1 MVQHAIDRV
10 RMGGQSSARWWAERT
25 FFPSSALRLT
35 IPSPMSDSPT
45 SLAEFLDPSG
55 NMAAALHRAF
65 AAGERNIFL
74 PAGRHL
80 VTETIRVP
88 SGVRL
93 LADPDAHVILADGAA
108 RTSGDYLLTNAD
120 HEAGAR
126 DITIEGGL
134 WDGNNR
140 GNPRPTGLFDD
151 GYTGAMFHFENVTG
165 LTLRNLTLTNAEAYY
180 TRYTHV
186 HDFHVEDIRFD
197 SDNVRNNNDGV
208 HLGGNCSHGVIRN
221 IRGLRP
227 GVTGDDMVPLNAD
240 DALQRTEVRGMTNGP
255 IENIEIEN
263 IQAEDC
269 HSFVRL
275 LSVWSP
281 IRNVRITNV
290 SGTCSVS
297 AINADAARGCRVPIF
312 DEKNPPFPDGVGLLE
327 NIEATLLRVAKSQ
340 PNGIALLRLE
350 TRMKNFTI
358 RDFER
363 LTEKDQD
370 PKAPSLAVNHTSP
383 KGLHMV

>member
-1 MVQHAIDRV
+1 
-10 RMGGQSSARWWAERT
+10 
-25 FFPSSALRLT
+25 
-35 IPSPMSDSPT
+35 MSDSPI
-45 SLAEFLDPSG
+45 SLTEFLDSTG
-55 NMAAALHRAF
+55 DVAQALHRAF
-65 AAGERNIFL
+65 AAGARNIFL
-74 PAGRHL
+74 PAGRHV

-88 SGVRL
+88 SGTRL
-93 LADPDAHVILADGAA
+93 EADPNAHVILADGAA
-108 RTSGDYLLTNAD
+108 RTPDDYLLTNAD
-120 HEAGAR
+120 HESGAR
-126 DITIEGGL
+126 DISIEGGL

-151 GYTGAMFHFENVTG
+151 GYTGAMFHFKNVTG
-165 LTLRNLTLTNAEAYY
+165 LMLRDLTLTNAEAYY

-186 HDFHVEDIRFD
+186 HDFHIEDIRFD
-197 SDNVRNNNDGV
+197 SDNVRNNNDGI
-208 HLGGNCSHGVIRN
+208 HLGGNCSRGVIRN

-255 IENIEIEN
+255 IEDIEIEN

-281 IRNVRITNV
+281 IRNVRITNIA
-290 SGTCSVS
+290 GTCSVS

-327 NIEATLLRVAKSQ
+327 NIEVSLLRVAKSQ
-340 PNGIALLRLE
+340 ANGIALLRLE
-350 TRMKNFTI
+350 TRMKNFTV
-358 RDFER
+358 RDFQR
-363 LTEKDQD
+363 LTDKDQD
-370 PKAPSLAVNHTSP
+370 PKAPSLAVNHASP
-383 KGLHMV
+383 HGLHME

>member
-1 MVQHAIDRV
+1 M
-10 RMGGQSSARWWAERT
+10 SESPLSLSE
-25 FFPSSALRLT
+25 FF
-35 IPSPMSDSPT
+35 DST
-45 SLAEFLDPSG
+45 
-55 NMAAALHRAF
+55 NNVAAALQRAF
-65 AAGERNIFL
+65 ASGVRNIFI
-74 PAGRHL
+74 PPGRHL
-80 VTETIRVP
+80 VTETIRIP
-88 SGVRL
+88 SGTRL
-93 LADPDAHVILADGAA
+93 VAHPESHVILADGAA
-108 RTSGDYLLTNAD
+108 RTPQDYLLTNAD
-120 HEAGAR
+120 HEHGAK

-140 GNPRPTGLFDD
+140 GNPRPPGLFDD

-165 LTLRNLTLTNAEAYY
+165 LTLRDLTLTNAEAYY

-186 HDFHVEDIRFD
+186 RDFHVEDIRFD

-208 HLGGNCSHGVIRN
+208 HLGGNCSRGVIRN

-255 IENIEIEN
+255 IEDIVIEN

-281 IRNVRITNV
+281 IRDIRITNIA
-290 SGTCSVS
+290 GTCSVS

-327 NIEATLLRVAKSQ
+327 NIEVSTLRVAKSQ
-340 PNGIALLRLE
+340 ANGIALLRLE
-350 TRMKNFTI
+350 TRMKNFTV
-358 RDFER
+358 RDFQR
-363 LTEKDQD
+363 MADLDQD
-370 PKAPSLAVNHTSP
+370 PKAPSLAVNHASP
-383 KGLHMV
+383 QGLHVI